1 MVGLNEH
8 AKKYMQKFGWN
19 DVVLNVEE
27 FTSWC
32 APPYKEIVVSFTNE
46 NEKAMLEKG
55 YKADVSELGKVYY
68 PEQGVELSE
77 QITVSYIEYPWITR
91 FEVEG
96 IRPITEEEN

>member
-1 MVGLNEH
+1 
-8 AKKYMQKFGWN
+8 
-19 DVVLNVEE
+19 
-27 FTSWC
+27 
-32 APPYKEIVVSFTNE
+32 
-46 NEKAMLEKG
+46 MLEKG